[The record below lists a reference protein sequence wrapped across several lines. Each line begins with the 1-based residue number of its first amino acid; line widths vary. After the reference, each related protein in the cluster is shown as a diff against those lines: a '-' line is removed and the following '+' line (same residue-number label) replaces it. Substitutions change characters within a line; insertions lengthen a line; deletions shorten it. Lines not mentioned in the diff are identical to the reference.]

1 MEMAEL
7 ESYIEFVQGFHPA
20 LEYTFNITDHS
31 LPFLDIAIQI
41 EGDHFKTSIHYKPTD
56 THSYLLFHSNH
67 PPACKR
73 SIPFSQFLRLRRLCS
88 DDDDFHAKALEMK
101 SFFLSRD
108 YPSSLIDNALLRASN
123 VNRDTLLHRDSRS
136 SNHRISLVLTYH
148 HSVSSIPHA
157 IHNNWHHLS
166 EDDEIGN
173 RFSFIEPVTAYRR
186 GRNLKDLLMYNDL
199 HEVST
204 PPGTFT
210 CGRSRCLTCPFVLHA
225 STVYGPKSSFKISQS
240 FSCTTTNVVYC
251 IVCTK
256 CSMLYVGETK
266 RRLGD
271 RFREHLRLV
280 RLHDMSSEVG
290 VHFST

>member
-1 MEMAEL
+1 MMISTTKL
-7 ESYIEFVQGFHPA
+7 SKWSLSFYQGIILLPLLIMPCWEPLTLIGTLYFTVIPD
-20 LEYTFNITDHS
+20 LRITGSRWS
-31 LPFLDIAIQI
+31 LRTI
-41 EGDHFKTSIHYKPTD
+41 T
-56 THSYLLFHSNH
+56 LFHLYLMLYTTTGITSQKMMRLVTGFPSNL
-67 PPACKR
+67 
-73 SIPFSQFLRLRRLCS
+73 F
-88 DDDDFHAKALEMK
+88 
-101 SFFLSRD
+101 
-108 YPSSLIDNALLRASN
+108 
-123 VNRDTLLHRDSRS
+123 
-136 SNHRISLVLTYH
+136 
-148 HSVSSIPHA
+148 
-157 IHNNWHHLS
+157 
-166 EDDEIGN
+166 
-173 RFSFIEPVTAYRR
+173 TAYRK
-186 GRNLKDLLMYNDL
+186 GRNLKDLLMYRDL

-256 CSMLYVGETK
+256 CSMLYVGEAK

-290 VHFST
+290 VHFNTCGHVIHDMRVTALKSFDDDTERKRFERQTINKLGTLDPFGINRK